1 MISSRP
7 FRPFI
12 PLFFSILLT
21 INFQGCSGPLKQSS
35 ISSDEFYRSLHFED
49 LRRGTVGF
57 LTTVVSRGNGQGEY
71 RSIVSDIVEKNF
83 KEGRPDIEIVSS
95 RDCLNLINEA
105 GLTKEYAGMLENY
118 EITGILDKHVL
129 GKIGDILDVKYIAQP
144 RLLSYIERTS
154 TRLSAFGLSL
164 VSTRETT
171 VKVSLQLWDTDT
183 GKIVWEGSGQA
194 TIAVEAL
201 RAKPVSFE
209 EVVEAASRELMKRL
223 VVNSPKP
230 TDGF

>member
-1 MISSRP
+1 
-7 FRPFI
+7 
-12 PLFFSILLT
+12 
-21 INFQGCSGPLKQSS
+21 
-35 ISSDEFYRSLHFED
+35 
-49 LRRGTVGF
+49 
-57 LTTVVSRGNGQGEY
+57 
-71 RSIVSDIVEKNF
+71 
-83 KEGRPDIEIVSS
+83 
-95 RDCLNLINEA
+95 
-105 GLTKEYAGMLENY
+105 
-118 EITGILDKHVL
+118 
-129 GKIGDILDVKYIAQP
+129 VKYIAQP